1 MRRNCASSAGRWKIP
16 CAGRA
21 AAAAPGG
28 GARSAS
34 CIPGSLGPHVPG
46 SWAGPAASGAPPKPP
61 SFGALSGQS
70 PCRSCFCFCF
80 SLKFPPPLCER
91 SCQQIKER
99 LARVC
104 VYWGEPCGGIS
115 PSGEECAGGVCDI
128 SHRPQPPP
136 CPPKPLSPACNRPS
150 GSSSGLYN
158 PISMRRMNES
168 TTFLDPSTRNYW
180 HPFGSGWWV
189 LESEGFRNRQRCVYI

>member
-1 MRRNCASSAGRWKIP
+1 MRRAGGCRGPWRRRALSILHP
-16 CAGRA
+16 RVSGSPRPWVLGRA
-21 AAAAPGG
+21 
-28 GARSAS
+28 R
-34 CIPGSLGPHVPG
+34 C
-46 SWAGPAASGAPPKPP
+46 
-61 SFGALSGQS
+61 FGS
-70 PCRSCFCFCF
+70 PCKAAQFRGTFRPVTVQELFLF
-80 SLKFPPPLCER
+80 LFFFPLKFPPPLCER

-115 PSGEECAGGVCDI
+115 PSGEECAGCVRDI

-158 PISMRRMNES
+158 PLSMRRMNEP